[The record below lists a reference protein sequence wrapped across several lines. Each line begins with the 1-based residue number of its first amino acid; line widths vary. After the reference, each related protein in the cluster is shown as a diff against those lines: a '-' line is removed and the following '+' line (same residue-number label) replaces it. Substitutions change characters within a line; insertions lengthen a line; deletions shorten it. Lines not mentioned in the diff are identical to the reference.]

1 MDSKNIIHNLPFDE
15 YCNLERLNNSGIK
28 LIVNHSP
35 FHYKNAERDETSSL
49 VIGHAGHT
57 AVLEPDEFESRY
69 AVFPEGM
76 TKTTKEG
83 KSTWAE
89 LESSGKSILR
99 FSEYTAAM
107 SAAKA
112 IRGNRVANELLA
124 DGDAEVTVLAEIDD
138 VPTKIRIDYY
148 RPDLGMLIDVKTSD
162 DAGLGAFSRSIASY
176 GYDIQAAFYLDTCRM
191 LDLPAESFVFIVV
204 ENKAPYGVAVYE
216 IDQTSIEIGREK
228 YQRGLDIY
236 RQCIAFDEWPGY
248 PEEIQPISLPTWA
261 LRSAA

>member
-1 MDSKNIIHNLPFDE
+1 MNNGIIHNLPFSK
-15 YCNLERLNNSGIK
+15 YCELERLNNSGIK

-35 FHYKNAERDETSSL
+35 FHFKNAERDETSAL

-83 KSTWAE
+83 KATWGE
-89 LESSGKSILR
+89 LKATGKSILR

-112 IRGNRVANELLA
+112 IRGHSVANDLLTG
-124 DGDAEVTVLAEIDD
+124 GDAEVTVLAEIDD
-138 VPTKIRIDYY
+138 VLTKIRIDYY
-148 RPDLGMLIDVKTSD
+148 RQDLAMLIDVKTSD
-162 DAGLGAFSRSIASY
+162 DAGLSAFSRSIASY
-176 GYDIQAAFYLDTCRM
+176 GYDIQAAFYIDTCRAM
-191 LDLPAESFVFIVV
+191 DLPAESFVFVVV
-204 ENKAPYGVAVYE
+204 ENKSPFGVAVYE
-216 IDQTSIEIGREK
+216 IDQASIEVGREK

-248 PEEIQPISLPTWA
+248 PEEIQPISLPYWA
-261 LRSAA
+261 LKAA